1 MNPVGLL
8 IVAAGLF
15 GVAGGIFN
23 WEWFMNH
30 HKARFMCTILT
41 RTGARIFYVVLGLGL
56 VVLGILITMGIVQ
69 DSGG

>member
-8 IVAAGLF
+8 IVAGGLF
-15 GVAGGIFN
+15 GMAGGIFD

-30 HKARFMCTILT
+30 RKARFMCTILT

-56 VVLGILITMGIVQ
+56 VVLGTLITMGVMQ
-69 DSGG
+69 ESA